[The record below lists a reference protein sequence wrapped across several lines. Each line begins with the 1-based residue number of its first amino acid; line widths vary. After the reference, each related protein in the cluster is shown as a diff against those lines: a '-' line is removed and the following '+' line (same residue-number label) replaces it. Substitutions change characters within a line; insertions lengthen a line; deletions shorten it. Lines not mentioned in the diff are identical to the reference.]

1 MALAKRK
8 ARPEPL
14 FVAAKQLTPS
24 AGHPFNQKLNQLLDE
39 DRVDAPLQEN
49 SDANIGT
56 TRVRGMMR
64 ASVRQPDGVSATI
77 ELTGTSMRTVQSL
90 SSV

>member
-1 MALAKRK
+1 LMRIALTHRY
-8 ARPEPL
+8 RR
-14 FVAAKQLTPS
+14 TP
-24 AGHPFNQKLNQLLDE
+24 H
-39 DRVDAPLQEN
+39 
-49 SDANIGT
+49 ANIVT
-56 TRVRGMMR
+56 TRVRAMMG

>member
-8 ARPEPL
+8 ARPESL

-24 AGHPFNQKLNQLLDE
+24 AGHPLNHK
-39 DRVDAPLQEN
+39 PIN
-49 SDANIGT
+49 SLMGIALTHRYRRTPQANIVT

-64 ASVRQPDGVSATI
+64 ASVRQPDGV
-77 ELTGTSMRTVQSL
+77 
-90 SSV
+90 